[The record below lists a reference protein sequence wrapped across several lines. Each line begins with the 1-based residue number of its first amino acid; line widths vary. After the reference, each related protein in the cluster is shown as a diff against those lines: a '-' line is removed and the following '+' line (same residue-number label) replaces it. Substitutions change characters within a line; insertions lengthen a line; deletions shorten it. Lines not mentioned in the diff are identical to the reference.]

1 MGTIVLLPILLIGR
15 LISRNKSTKKKIE
28 EENVLK
34 VGGAEEEDVPFGKH
48 VPFGPMLAVAG
59 LIYFLGFH
67 FYVDAYFTDFVFN
80 FLTP

>member
-1 MGTIVLLPILLIGR
+1 MLLPILLIGR
-15 LISRNKSTKKKIE
+15 FFNTKKAAKKKVE
-28 EENVLK
+28 EENLPKIDGV
-34 VGGAEEEDVPFGKH
+34 EQEDVPFGKH

-67 FYVDAYFTDFVFN
+67 FYVDAYFVDFVFN